1 MIVYRV
7 LPLDPRAAA
16 GDPGGALW
24 WPRMLQGAG
33 RHDNPGLYGCI
44 YVSETA
50 VSAVAEALAPFRST
64 GELVPEMLARGDR
77 PLALAAL
84 SLDPE
89 EALLDLDDG
98 GVLANEGL
106 LPSMVATRDRALTQG
121 WARELHARHPRAA
134 GLRWW
139 STLEAAWINVTLFDR
154 AAPALSVAELRT
166 LETGDEVVRQAAAL
180 LGLLA

>member
-1 MIVYRV
+1 M
-7 LPLDPRAAA
+7 
-16 GDPGGALW
+16 
-24 WPRMLQGAG
+24 
-33 RHDNPGLYGCI
+33 
-44 YVSETA
+44 YVSETP
-50 VSAVAEALAPFRST
+50 VSGVAEALAPFRST
-64 GELVPEMLARGDR
+64 GELAPELLVRGDR

-84 SLDPE
+84 SLDAE
-89 EALLDLDDG
+89 EPLLDLDDG
-98 GVLANEGL
+98 AVLAGEGL

-121 WARELHARHPRAA
+121 WARELHERHSLAL

-166 LETGDEVVRQAAAL
+166 LETGDELVGEAAAL